1 MKSYRKIAVITG
13 GVRRIGQLLAFTLAE
28 QGFNLVL
35 HYSRHTAETDKTIE
49 VCENLGAQ
57 VVPVQADFHFPEET
71 SKVFEASK
79 LFEEPAQVL
88 INNAAIFEPVKF
100 METSLED
107 WQSHQNINL
116 TAPFLLTQLFAR
128 QLPEDRE
135 GRIVNIL
142 DWRALRP
149 GKDHFPYTISKA
161 GLSALTKASALVL
174 APRISVNGIAF
185 GAILPPSDN
194 LEQSDNLL
202 KYVPA
207 GRWADLDEVSQIVM
221 FLINGPSYITGE
233 IIHLDGGRHLV

>member
-1 MKSYRKIAVITG
+1 MNSKKRIAVITG

-35 HYSRHTAETDKTIE
+35 HYSRHSAETDKTIE
-49 VCENLGAQ
+49 VCENLGAK
-57 VVPVQADFHFPEET
+57 VIPVQADFQFPDEAK
-71 SKVFEASK
+71 KVFKASQ
-79 LFEEPAQVL
+79 LLEEPAEVL

-100 METSLED
+100 LETSLEV

-116 TAPFLLTQLFAR
+116 TAPFLLSQLFAR
-128 QLPEDRE
+128 QLPADRE
-135 GRIVNIL
+135 GRIINIL

-161 GLSALTKASALVL
+161 GLSALTKATALAL

-194 LEQSDNLL
+194 PEQSDSLL
-202 KYVPA
+202 KNVPA
-207 GRWADLDEVSQIVM
+207 GRWADLDEVSRIVM

-233 IIHLDGGRHLV
+233 IVHLDGGRHLV